1 MGNLTIK
8 KNVKI
13 GTINLNDLS
22 AKYPAYKAFKI
33 EAGAQ
38 VGAIVYNGQT
48 YTALLRCRVC
58 HQENFV
64 EYCGYFTDNTKTYFF
79 VEHISCT
86 ACGSDTN
93 IDKNYHISDLDE
105 NRIVISPYAS
115 LMAMELFPEE
125 VYDNIQKFKTG

>member
-1 MGNLTIK
+1 MKKLPFGKMLFLTLIAFFTF
-8 KNVKI
+8 N
-13 GTINLNDLS
+13 TLNAATSVGGLNSETS
-22 AKYPAYKAFKI
+22 AND
-33 EAGAQ
+33 
-38 VGAIVYNGQT
+38 NGQT

-86 ACGSDTN
+86 ACGSDTK

-105 NRIVISPYAS
+105 NRIVI
-115 LMAMELFPEE
+115 
-125 VYDNIQKFKTG
+125 I